1 MPAQR
6 PRAAFEPISP
16 DLDIAHLVDSTR
28 NFEYV
33 ARIHCDAIDANG
45 LENFEKLVWLHVV
58 LGGKPLVVE
67 GFNQRLDSSIFSEK
81 WLRSHYSMKTE
92 FARNLT
98 TKTDLPLTIG
108 HYLKNMHLLTNQW
121 TPHNYKE
128 PNRQRIYL
136 KDIDCPQQWHDH
148 LKQLIPP
155 PLFYLNKLPEMFEGP
170 GAKTSSSNDE
180 LLARSASGR
189 PISKAGDLM
198 SCLPPF
204 MRAENLM
211 CYIGHEGTYTP
222 AHQEMCAS
230 LGQNIMV
237 EASDG
242 SVEYGQATKPGS
254 SLWFMT
260 ESKDRHVVAEYW
272 MSTLGHDIDIEDHFA
287 QINAWK
293 AAPFKTY
300 VVEQRLGDFLLV
312 PPLAAHQVWNRGTR
326 TMKVAWNRTIA
337 KTLELALFEALPRA
351 RMVCRDEQY
360 KNKAIVFYSLDHYS
374 DLLCEVGDS
383 GVWGLRVQLLLEDF
397 ELLFE
402 LYTEILLS
410 ESFSHDPP
418 KEKDFEYVPFD
429 SNITCSYCRGN
440 IFNRFLTC
448 PWCIGE
454 GDDTYD
460 ICMECYTMGR
470 SCACISKLKWVEQF
484 RWNELTGKYE
494 KWRQQL
500 LRFAKAK
507 SDKYPCLPAKR
518 AQLGKKTL
526 AEICHEQMKRRPWV
540 DVTNPVCQRIEENNS
555 GSENVTSTRKRRK
568 THKSD
573 ACTKGG
579 RCHICK
585 CAEPMWK
592 LASCSYCNL
601 SYCYGSLFRA
611 FNIQPQDTMEMY
623 HWMCPRCQKICS
635 CAACR
640 RDPTM
645 NPYEP
650 TCTLLGHDT
659 RKVADP
665 RSVESLVDFRQSN
678 FRWLKK
684 AGDDE
689 VGRLEKHQK
698 EADEKRNKA
707 LVDSRIELEI
717 PQVVDEYSESVQ
729 LTSPAAGYFKDY
741 RDIPVDPALEKL
753 DGSFLTLPE
762 SISQ

>member
-16 DLDIAHLVDSTR
+16 DLDVADLVDSTP

-58 LGGKPLVVE
+58 LGGKPLVIE
-67 GFNQRLDSSIFSEK
+67 GFNQRLDNSIFSEK

-92 FARNLT
+92 FARDLT

-121 TPHNYKE
+121 TTHNYKD

-170 GAKTSSSNDE
+170 GAKTLSSNDD

-189 PISKAGDLM
+189 PIAKAGDLM

-242 SVEYGQATKPGS
+242 SVEYGKATKPGS
-254 SLWFMT
+254 SIWFMT

-293 AAPFKTY
+293 AAPFKT
-300 VVEQRLGDFLLV
+300 
-312 PPLAAHQVWNRGTR
+312 
-326 TMKVAWNRTIA
+326 
-337 KTLELALFEALPRA
+337 
-351 RMVCRDEQY
+351 MVCRDEQY
-360 KNKAIVFYSLDHYS
+360 KNKAIVFYALDHYS
-374 DLLCEVGDS
+374 DLLSEVGDS

-402 LYTEILLS
+402 LYTQILLS
-410 ESFSHDPP
+410 ESFLHDPP
-418 KEKDFEYVPFD
+418 KDDIEYVPFD

-470 SCACISKLKWVEQF
+470 SCACISKLQWVEQF
-484 RWNELTGKYE
+484 RWSELTGKYE

-500 LRFAKAK
+500 LRFVEAK

-518 AQLGKKTL
+518 AQLGRKTL
-526 AEICHEQMKRRPWV
+526 AEICHEQMKRRPWF

-555 GSENVTSTRKRRK
+555 GSENATPIRKRRK
-568 THKSD
+568 TDKSD
-573 ACTKGG
+573 PCTKGG

-659 RKVADP
+659 RKVADL

-678 FRWLKK
+678 LRWLKK

-689 VGRLEKHQK
+689 EGRLKKHQK

-707 LVDSRIELEI
+707 LVDNCIELEF
-717 PQVVDEYSESVQ
+717 PQAVSEGPESVK
-729 LTSPAAGYFKDY
+729 LASPAAGYFNDY
-741 RDIPVDPALEKL
+741 SEIPVDPALEKL
-753 DGSFLTLPE
+753 DGSSLRRKPSVSDMCRFAGEGQKALQT
-762 SISQ
+762 